1 MCSQLWKLSS
11 RVLEQ
16 SKVRYACYV
25 RISQVVT
32 VILLAVQEYIGIER
46 LVRAAA
52 TSTDRRGVQPRGESF
67 PPRLTEETR
76 ISRHNQNHRQVVN
89 NSCDVQYSTSTMEQ
103 DQKRLQELS
112 EALQKFQDGV

>member
-1 MCSQLWKLSS
+1 MLCKNLASCYCDIACSARVHRDREVGEGGGDINRSS
-11 RVLEQ
+11 
-16 SKVRYACYV
+16 
-25 RISQVVT
+25 
-32 VILLAVQEYIGIER
+32 
-46 LVRAAA
+46 
-52 TSTDRRGVQPRGESF
+52 GVQPRGESF